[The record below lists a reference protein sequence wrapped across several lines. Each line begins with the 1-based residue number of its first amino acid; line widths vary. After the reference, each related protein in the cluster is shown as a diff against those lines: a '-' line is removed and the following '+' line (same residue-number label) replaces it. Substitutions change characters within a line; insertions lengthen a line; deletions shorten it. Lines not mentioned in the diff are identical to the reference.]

1 MTIDYSLLLLIAG
14 ALALIVSGFIVIRNW
29 RAYSLPVRLIPL
41 DVLTVILLIDL
52 NLKSNRNLTIQ
63 DPIMKIEAI
72 AFTGLFAFVLFA
84 PVVYRAI
91 LGPRKLRARKP
102 TPTEQNK

>member
-1 MTIDYSLLLLIAG
+1 
-14 ALALIVSGFIVIRNW
+14 
-29 RAYSLPVRLIPL
+29 
-41 DVLTVILLIDL
+41 
-52 NLKSNRNLTIQ
+52 
-63 DPIMKIEAI
+63 MKIEAI